1 MWDVGWPFYGLDQVE
16 VAADG
21 DFDSYFNELLSAAG
35 MDLLR
40 LPVWNTASGQTD
52 GLYGEDRAI
61 VHDPAAML
69 LYPAAAADGQESLQ
83 ESFPFQPVVSRLSDG
98 LPDIQSRAEVSG
110 GMPGVL
116 FPMLA
121 LREDAQEQDVLWA
134 VDALS
139 AGQEQLWSREV
150 GLPDETDILSAEM
163 LSVGV
168 QDYSDD
174 GIRLGLDTPFGQPDA
189 AGGNL
194 WKKAAASSVAVS
206 PVTVSSRADGVWNA
220 AQQLPFSGAASDGGK
235 AASGRQQADS
245 VEEFGG
251 LMTALSGVDGYLPA
265 ELMWEQEDRLLDRLE
280 RRLGQEIANSTEGAF
295 G

>member
-52 GLYGEDRAI
+52 GLFGEDRAI

-98 LPDIQSRAEVSG
+98 SPDIQSRA
-110 GMPGVL
+110 GVL

-121 LREDAQEQDVLWA
+121 LREDVQEQDVLWA

-189 AGGNL
+189 AGRNL

-220 AQQLPFSGAASDGGK
+220 AQQLPFPGAASDGGK

-245 VEEFGG
+245 VDEFGG

>member
-52 GLYGEDRAI
+52 GLFGEDRAI

-69 LYPAAAADGQESLQ
+69 LYPAAAADGQERFQ
-83 ESFPFQPVVSRLSDG
+83 ESLPFQSVVSRLSDG
-98 LPDIQSRAEVSG
+98 LPDIQSRA
-110 GMPGVL
+110 GVP
-116 FPMLA
+116 FPVLSVGK
-121 LREDAQEQDVLWA
+121 DAQEMDVLWT

-139 AGQEQLWSREV
+139 AGQEQLWSRAV
-150 GLPDETDILSAEM
+150 GLPDETDVLSAEM
-163 LSVGV
+163 LPVV
-168 QDYSDD
+168 QGYPDD
-174 GIRLGLDTPFGQPDA
+174 GIRLGLDTPSGQLDA

-245 VEEFGG
+245 VDESGG
-251 LMTALSGVDGYLPA
+251 LMAALSGVDGYPPA

>member
-52 GLYGEDRAI
+52 GLFGDDRAI
-61 VHDPAAML
+61 VHDLAAML
-69 LYPAAAADGQESLQ
+69 LYPAAAADGQERFQ
-83 ESFPFQPVVSRLSDG
+83 ESLPFQSVVSRLSDG
-98 LPDIQSRAEVSG
+98 LPDIQSRA
-110 GMPGVL
+110 GVP
-116 FPMLA
+116 FPVLSVGK
-121 LREDAQEQDVLWA
+121 DAQEMDVLWT

-139 AGQEQLWSREV
+139 AGQEQLWSRAV
-150 GLPDETDILSAEM
+150 GLPDETDVLSAEM
-163 LSVGV
+163 LPVV
-168 QDYSDD
+168 QGYPDD
-174 GIRLGLDTPFGQPDA
+174 GIRLGLDTPSGQLDA

-245 VEEFGG
+245 VDEFGG

>member
-52 GLYGEDRAI
+52 GLFGDDRAI

-69 LYPAAAADGQESLQ
+69 LYPAAAADGQERFQ
-83 ESFPFQPVVSRLSDG
+83 ESLPFQSVVSRLSDG
-98 LPDIQSRAEVSG
+98 LPDIQSRA
-110 GMPGVL
+110 GVP
-116 FPMLA
+116 FPVLSVGK
-121 LREDAQEQDVLWA
+121 DAQEMDVLWT

-139 AGQEQLWSREV
+139 AGQEQLWSRAV
-150 GLPDETDILSAEM
+150 GLPDETDVLSAEM
-163 LSVGV
+163 LPVV
-168 QDYSDD
+168 QGYPDD
-174 GIRLGLDTPFGQPDA
+174 GIRLGLDTPSGQPDA

>member
-98 LPDIQSRAEVSG
+98 LPDIQSRAGVSG

-139 AGQEQLWSREV
+139 AGQEQLWSRAV
-150 GLPDETDILSAEM
+150 GLPDETDVLSVEM
-163 LSVGV
+163 LPVV
-168 QDYSDD
+168 QGYPDD
-174 GIRLGLDTPFGQPDA
+174 GIRLGLDTPSGQLDA

-206 PVTVSSRADGVWNA
+206 PVTVSSRADGVWGA

>member
-40 LPVWNTASGQTD
+40 LPVWNTTSGQTD
-52 GLYGEDRAI
+52 GLFGDDRAI

-69 LYPAAAADGQESLQ
+69 LYPAAAADGQERFQ
-83 ESFPFQPVVSRLSDG
+83 ESLPFQSVVSRLSDG
-98 LPDIQSRAEVSG
+98 LPDIQSRARV
-110 GMPGVL
+110 PFPVL
-116 FPMLA
+116 SVGK
-121 LREDAQEQDVLWA
+121 DAQEMDVLST

-139 AGQEQLWSREV
+139 AGQEQLWSRAV
-150 GLPDETDILSAEM
+150 GLPDETDVLSVEM
-163 LSVGV
+163 LPVV
-168 QDYSDD
+168 QGYPDD
-174 GIRLGLDTPFGQPDA
+174 GIRLGLDTPSGQLDA

-206 PVTVSSRADGVWNA
+206 PVTVSSRADGVWGA

-245 VEEFGG
+245 VDESGG
-251 LMTALSGVDGYLPA
+251 LMAALSGVDGYPPA

>member
-40 LPVWNTASGQTD
+40 LPVWNTAGRQTD

-98 LPDIQSRAEVSG
+98 VPDIQSRAGVSG
-110 GMPGVL
+110 GMPGGL
-116 FPMLA
+116 CPMLA

-139 AGQEQLWSREV
+139 AGQEQLWSRAV

-163 LSVGV
+163 LPVGV

-174 GIRLGLDTPFGQPDA
+174 GIRLGLDTPFGQPDV

-206 PVTVSSRADGVWNA
+206 PVTVSSRADGVWGA

-245 VEEFGG
+245 VDESGG
-251 LMTALSGVDGYLPA
+251 LMAALSGVDGYLPA

>member
-52 GLYGEDRAI
+52 GLFGEDRAI

-69 LYPAAAADGQESLQ
+69 LYPAAAADGQERFQ
-83 ESFPFQPVVSRLSDG
+83 ESLPFQSVVSRLSDG
-98 LPDIQSRAEVSG
+98 LPDIQSRA
-110 GMPGVL
+110 GVP
-116 FPMLA
+116 FPVLSVGK
-121 LREDAQEQDVLWA
+121 DAQEMDVLWT

-139 AGQEQLWSREV
+139 AGQEQLWSRAV
-150 GLPDETDILSAEM
+150 GLPDETDVLSAEM
-163 LSVGV
+163 LPVV
-168 QDYSDD
+168 QGYPDD
-174 GIRLGLDTPFGQPDA
+174 GIRLGLDTPSGQLDA

-206 PVTVSSRADGVWNA
+206 PVTVSSRADGVWGA

-245 VEEFGG
+245 VDESGG
-251 LMTALSGVDGYLPA
+251 LMAALSGVDGYPPA

>member
-40 LPVWNTASGQTD
+40 LPVWNTASRQTD

-69 LYPAAAADGQESLQ
+69 LYPAAAAGGQESFQ
-83 ESFPFQPVVSRLSDG
+83 ESFPFQPVMGRLSDG
-98 LPDIQSRAEVSG
+98 SPDIQSRA
-110 GMPGVL
+110 GVP
-116 FPMLA
+116 FPVLSVGK
-121 LREDAQEQDVLWA
+121 DAQEMDVLWT

-139 AGQEQLWSREV
+139 AGQEQLWSRAV
-150 GLPDETDILSAEM
+150 GLPDETDVLSAEM
-163 LSVGV
+163 LSMEV

-174 GIRLGLDTPFGQPDA
+174 GIRLGLDPPFGQPDA

>member
-52 GLYGEDRAI
+52 GLFGDDRAI

-69 LYPAAAADGQESLQ
+69 LYPAAAADGQERFQ
-83 ESFPFQPVVSRLSDG
+83 ESLPFQSVVSRLSDG
-98 LPDIQSRAEVSG
+98 LPDIQSRA
-110 GMPGVL
+110 GVP
-116 FPMLA
+116 FPVLSVGK
-121 LREDAQEQDVLWA
+121 DAQEMDVLST

-139 AGQEQLWSREV
+139 AGQEQLWSRAV
-150 GLPDETDILSAEM
+150 GLPDETDVLSAEM
-163 LSVGV
+163 LPVV
-168 QDYSDD
+168 QGYPDD
-174 GIRLGLDTPFGQPDA
+174 GIRLGLDTPSGQLDA

-206 PVTVSSRADGVWNA
+206 PVTVSSRADGVWGA

-245 VEEFGG
+245 VDESGG
-251 LMTALSGVDGYLPA
+251 LMAALSGVDGYPPA

>member
-16 VAADG
+16 AAADG

-52 GLYGEDRAI
+52 GLFGDDRAI
-61 VHDPAAML
+61 VHDLAAML
-69 LYPAAAADGQESLQ
+69 LYPATAADGQERFQ
-83 ESFPFQPVVSRLSDG
+83 ESLPFQSVVSRLSDG
-98 LPDIQSRAEVSG
+98 LPDIQSRA
-110 GMPGVL
+110 GVP
-116 FPMLA
+116 FPVLSVGK
-121 LREDAQEQDVLWA
+121 DAQEMDVLWT

-139 AGQEQLWSREV
+139 AGQEQLWSRAV
-150 GLPDETDILSAEM
+150 GLPDETDVLSAEM
-163 LSVGV
+163 LSMGV

-174 GIRLGLDTPFGQPDA
+174 GIRLGLDTPSGQLDA

-251 LMTALSGVDGYLPA
+251 LMAALSGVDGYLPA

>member
-52 GLYGEDRAI
+52 GLSGDDRAI

-69 LYPAAAADGQESLQ
+69 LYPAAAADGQERFQ
-83 ESFPFQPVVSRLSDG
+83 ESLPFQSVVSRLSDG
-98 LPDIQSRAEVSG
+98 LPDIQSRA
-110 GMPGVL
+110 GVP
-116 FPMLA
+116 FPVLSVGK
-121 LREDAQEQDVLWA
+121 DAQEMDVLWT

-139 AGQEQLWSREV
+139 AGQEQLWSRAV
-150 GLPDETDILSAEM
+150 GLPDETDVLSAEM
-163 LSVGV
+163 LPVV
-168 QDYSDD
+168 QGYPDD
-174 GIRLGLDTPFGQPDA
+174 GIRLGLDTPSGQLDA

-206 PVTVSSRADGVWNA
+206 PVTVSSRADGVWGA

-245 VEEFGG
+245 VDESGG
-251 LMTALSGVDGYLPA
+251 LMAALSGVDGYLPA

>member
-1 MWDVGWPFYGLDQVE
+1 MWDVGWPFYGLDQAE

-52 GLYGEDRAI
+52 GLFGDDRAI

-69 LYPAAAADGQESLQ
+69 LYPAAAADGQERFQ
-83 ESFPFQPVVSRLSDG
+83 ESLPFQSVVSRLSDG
-98 LPDIQSRAEVSG
+98 LPDIQSRA
-110 GMPGVL
+110 GVP
-116 FPMLA
+116 FPVLSVGK
-121 LREDAQEQDVLWA
+121 DAQEMDVLWT

-139 AGQEQLWSREV
+139 AGQEQLWSRAV
-150 GLPDETDILSAEM
+150 GLPDETDVLSAEM
-163 LSVGV
+163 LPVV
-168 QDYSDD
+168 QGYPDD
-174 GIRLGLDTPFGQPDA
+174 GIRLGLDTPSGQPDA

-206 PVTVSSRADGVWNA
+206 PVTVSSRADGVWGA

-265 ELMWEQEDRLLDRLE
+265 ELMWEQEDRLLDRRE

>member
-40 LPVWNTASGQTD
+40 LPVWNTTSGQTD
-52 GLYGEDRAI
+52 GLFGDDRAI

-69 LYPAAAADGQESLQ
+69 LYPAAAADGQERFQ
-83 ESFPFQPVVSRLSDG
+83 ESLPFQSVVSRLSDG
-98 LPDIQSRAEVSG
+98 LPDIQSRA
-110 GMPGVL
+110 GVP
-116 FPMLA
+116 FPVLSVGK
-121 LREDAQEQDVLWA
+121 DAQEMDVLST

-139 AGQEQLWSREV
+139 AGQEQLWSRAV
-150 GLPDETDILSAEM
+150 GLPDETDVLSVEM
-163 LSVGV
+163 LPVV
-168 QDYSDD
+168 QGYPDD
-174 GIRLGLDTPFGQPDA
+174 GIRLGLDTPSGQLDA

-194 WKKAAASSVAVS
+194 WKKAAASSVAVF

>member
-52 GLYGEDRAI
+52 GLFGDDRAI
-61 VHDPAAML
+61 VHDPAVML
-69 LYPAAAADGQESLQ
+69 LYPDAAADGQERFQ
-83 ESFPFQPVVSRLSDG
+83 ESLPFQAVVSRLSGG
-98 LPDIQSRAEVSG
+98 LPDIQSRA
-110 GMPGVL
+110 GVP
-116 FPMLA
+116 FPVLSVGK
-121 LREDAQEQDVLWA
+121 DAQEMDVLWT

-139 AGQEQLWSREV
+139 AGQEQLWSRAV
-150 GLPDETDILSAEM
+150 GLPDETDVLSVEM
-163 LSVGV
+163 LPVV
-168 QDYSDD
+168 QGYPDD
-174 GIRLGLDTPFGQPDA
+174 GIRLGLDTPSGQLDA

-206 PVTVSSRADGVWNA
+206 PVTVSSRADGVWGA

>member
-52 GLYGEDRAI
+52 GLFGDDRAI

-69 LYPAAAADGQESLQ
+69 LYPAAAADGQERFQ
-83 ESFPFQPVVSRLSDG
+83 ESLPFQSVVSRLSDG
-98 LPDIQSRAEVSG
+98 LPDIQSRA
-110 GMPGVL
+110 GVP
-116 FPMLA
+116 FPVLSVGK
-121 LREDAQEQDVLWA
+121 DAQEMDVLWT

-139 AGQEQLWSREV
+139 AGQEQLWSRAV
-150 GLPDETDILSAEM
+150 GLPDETDVLSAEM
-163 LSVGV
+163 LPVV
-168 QDYSDD
+168 QGYPDD
-174 GIRLGLDTPFGQPDA
+174 GIRLGLDTPSGQLDA

-206 PVTVSSRADGVWNA
+206 PVTVSSRADGVWGA

-245 VEEFGG
+245 VDESGG

>member
-52 GLYGEDRAI
+52 GLFGDDRAI

-69 LYPAAAADGQESLQ
+69 LYPATAADGQERFQ
-83 ESFPFQPVVSRLSDG
+83 ESLPFQSVVSRLSDG
-98 LPDIQSRAEVSG
+98 LPDIQSRA
-110 GMPGVL
+110 GVP
-116 FPMLA
+116 FPVLSVGK
-121 LREDAQEQDVLWA
+121 DAQEMDVLWT

-139 AGQEQLWSREV
+139 AGQEQLWSRAV
-150 GLPDETDILSAEM
+150 GLPDETDVLSAEM
-163 LSVGV
+163 LPVV
-168 QDYSDD
+168 QGYPDD
-174 GIRLGLDTPFGQPDA
+174 GIRLGLDPPFGQPDA

-206 PVTVSSRADGVWNA
+206 PVTVSSRADGVWGA

-245 VEEFGG
+245 VDEFGG
-251 LMTALSGVDGYLPA
+251 LMAALSGVDGYLPA

>member
-52 GLYGEDRAI
+52 GLFGDDRAI

-69 LYPAAAADGQESLQ
+69 LYPAAAADGQERFQ
-83 ESFPFQPVVSRLSDG
+83 ESLPFQSVVSRLSDG
-98 LPDIQSRAEVSG
+98 LPDIQSRA
-110 GMPGVL
+110 GVP
-116 FPMLA
+116 FPVLSVGK
-121 LREDAQEQDVLWA
+121 DAQEMDVLWT

-139 AGQEQLWSREV
+139 AGQEQLWSRAV
-150 GLPDETDILSAEM
+150 GLPDETDVLSAEM
-163 LSVGV
+163 LPVV
-168 QDYSDD
+168 QGYPDD
-174 GIRLGLDTPFGQPDA
+174 GIRLGLDTPSGQLDA

-245 VEEFGG
+245 VDESGG
-251 LMTALSGVDGYLPA
+251 LMAALSGVDGYLPA